1 MFFALL
7 PVNTR
12 LLISP
17 TRCLQAL
24 RSNKRWS
31 RSGLRKAWKF
41 PVADISRLM
50 NIRFSEYFWVSVPTP
65 ILGKRLSY
73 GHSGCPTR
81 LCGTRS
87 EPVEVGLGNGIQL
100 LFPLCASA
108 SPLVFGGEQQQPLS
122 SSASKAH
129 FTVREQDD
137 TLCHSGARQ
146 WTGTV
151 NVTDERS
158 MFFCTSS
165 SAPFSLRG
173 VAEPLQGTTRAGTT
187 PKQIR

>member
-87 EPVEVGLGNGIQL
+87 EPVEVGLSNGIPSPSIYAFIPGCNFLNPVLHPFRTSLISCPQNFLKRNGL
-100 LFPLCASA
+100 LTRP
-108 SPLVFGGEQQQPLS
+108 G
-122 SSASKAH
+122 
-129 FTVREQDD
+129 
-137 TLCHSGARQ
+137 RQ
-146 WTGTV
+146 T
-151 NVTDERS
+151 
-158 MFFCTSS
+158 
-165 SAPFSLRG
+165 
-173 VAEPLQGTTRAGTT
+173 
-187 PKQIR
+187 

>member
-65 ILGKRLSY
+65 ILGKDFHMAIQDARLGY
-73 GHSGCPTR
+73 
-81 LCGTRS
+81 
-87 EPVEVGLGNGIQL
+87 
-100 LFPLCASA
+100 A
-108 SPLVFGGEQQQPLS
+108 
-122 SSASKAH
+122 
-129 FTVREQDD
+129 EQDQ
-137 TLCHSGARQ
+137 SQ
-146 WTGTV
+146 
-151 NVTDERS
+151 
-158 MFFCTSS
+158 
-165 SAPFSLRG
+165 
-173 VAEPLQGTTRAGTT
+173 
-187 PKQIR
+187 